1 MTLSSDSPL
10 ARLLLAVLAAA
21 ALSSCTVYEGGY
33 YAEGP
38 AYAGGGYYNGGY
50 YDEWSD
56 DYYDYH
62 PPIYR
67 SYVTYA
73 PGWPY
78 YYGGR
83 YYAYRWWDDDRY
95 RDYCH
100 DHGRNH
106 DRYRKRRSS
115 EEMKLVR
122 YHGEDRGRLPSG
134 YHSDQWYKDRGY
146 SLKGNTYRERDGDLR
161 GRQPSSS
168 SRKRDD
174 DRPSSE
180 HPRAL
185 PQPDKYRYTGN
196 RSRDDDRRRSE
207 AERRSSSSSRGAD
220 DRSRSSSDH
229 RSSSSSSRSRGDD
242 RPSSQ
247 HPRALQQP
255 DKYRYTGSGGDRSE
269 RSGHSGHSG
278 DKGGDK
284 GGKGNKH

>member
-1 MTLSSDSPL
+1 MTLSVDPPI
-10 ARLLLAVLAAA
+10 ARLLPAVLLSAV
-21 ALSSCTVYEGGY
+21 LSSCTVYEGGY
-33 YAEGP
+33 YAGGP
-38 AYAGGGYYNGGY
+38 AYGGGGYYSGGYYDGGY
-50 YDEWSD
+50 YDEWYE

-95 RDYCH
+95 RQYCH
-100 DHGRNH
+100 DHGGNH
-106 DRYRKRRSS
+106 DQYRKRRSS
-115 EEMKLVR
+115 EELKLVR
-122 YHGEDRGRLPSG
+122 YRGEDRGRLPTG

-168 SRKRDD
+168 SRQRDD

-185 PQPDKYRYTGN
+185 LQPDKYRYTGN
-196 RSRDDDRRRSE
+196 GSRDEGRRRSE
-207 AERRSSSSSRGAD
+207 SERGNNSPSRSGD
-220 DRSRSSSDH
+220 DRSRG
-229 RSSSSSSRSRGDD
+229 SSSSSSRSRGDD

-255 DKYRYTGSGGDRSE
+255 DKYRYTGSGGEHSDRGRQS
-269 RSGHSGHSG
+269 
-278 DKGGDK
+278 GDK
-284 GGKGNKH
+284 GGKGSKN